1 MSATILESS
10 QLHTPCTL
18 EDCPFES
25 SAELPDLDESLG
37 QSRAVEA
44 LRFGLGMP
52 RDGFNLFVLGGPG
65 SGRHALVRNLVDEV
79 RRKDAPPSDYC
90 YVNNFAAAT
99 APRLLRLPAGRGAR
113 LRDDMLRFVAELGPA
128 IATAFE
134 SEEYRARVGALEQ
147 GFKDRQESV
156 LRALGN
162 ASLARG
168 VALVRSESGFAFLP
182 VREGTEEP
190 LSEEEF
196 ENLPDAKK
204 ETLQG
209 VIEEFQEPLI
219 KVLAQFPAWRRELQ
233 DALKDASR
241 EVLRNAVVRLLEKI
255 KANYADLP
263 AALAFL
269 QAVEG
274 DVVEIGDTLRESR
287 KSEPEMETLLF
298 SGTISIQRYL
308 VNLLVD
314 NAASASQPVVY
325 ETHPTFQNLVGR
337 IENVPHMGTLVS
349 NFTLIR
355 AGALHRANGG
365 YLILDALKLLSQPY
379 AWEGLKRALCAGE
392 IRIEAPAELIG
403 VAGMVSTLQ
412 LQPEPAPLK
421 VKVIL
426 IGEPMIYYLLA
437 EMDAEFADLFKVAA
451 DFAEDVPRTAY
462 SSARFACLTATLARQ
477 NGLKPLALT
486 AVTRVVEHA
495 ARLSGDAERLT
506 TLTRPVLDL
515 LHEADYLAGDAAM
528 VSREHIERALA
539 AQIRRADRLRE
550 RYYDAIRRGTLLIST
565 AGELIGQVNGLA
577 AVGLGDFTF
586 AHPVRLSAAV
596 RIGDGEMIDIER
608 EVEMGGPIH
617 SKGVMILAGFFSTR
631 FGRGIPLSFTASIV
645 FEQTYGEVE
654 GDSAS
659 LAELCA
665 LLSAIGALPVRQG
678 WAITGSVNQYGAAQ
692 PIGAVNEKIEGFFD
706 ICAAGGLSGEQGVI
720 IPAANVK
727 ELMLKR
733 EVVEAVAA
741 GRFRVAAV
749 AHVDEAIELLTGLP
763 IGEADEKG
771 VIAEG
776 TINYLVASSL
786 VELHASRL
794 SMVEVQK
801 VQKKRARA
809 PAKKKRAPQP
819 PAPGK

>member
-1 MSATILESS
+1 MSAIILESS
-10 QLHTPCTL
+10 QLYTPCTL
-18 EDCPFES
+18 DGCPFES
-25 SAELPDLDESLG
+25 SAELPDLDESPG

-44 LRFGLGMP
+44 LRFGLNMP
-52 RDGFNLFVLGGPG
+52 RDGFNLFVLGEPG

-79 RRKDAPPSDYC
+79 RRKDVSLSDYC
-90 YVNNFAAAT
+90 YVNNFAVAT

-113 LRDDMLRFVAELGPA
+113 LRDDMRRFVAELGPA

-134 SEEYRARVGALEQ
+134 SEAYRARVGALEQ
-147 GFKDRQESV
+147 GFKDRRETV

-190 LSEEEF
+190 FSEEEF
-196 ENLPDAKK
+196 EKLPDAKK

-241 EVLRNAVVRLLEKI
+241 EALRNAVVRLLEKV
-255 KANYADLP
+255 KACYADLP

-314 NAASASQPVVY
+314 NAASAGQPVVY

-392 IRIEAPAELIG
+392 IRIEAPGEM
-403 VAGMVSTLQ
+403 VGMVSTLQ

-421 VKVIL
+421 AKVIL
-426 IGEPMIYYLLA
+426 IGEPTIYYLLA
-437 EMDAEFADLFKVAA
+437 EIDPEFADLFKVAA
-451 DFAEDVPRTAY
+451 DFAEDVPRTAQ
-462 SSARFACLTATLARQ
+462 SSAHFARLIATLARR
-477 NGLKPLALT
+477 NNLKPLALT
-486 AVTRVVEHA
+486 AVTRVIEHA

-550 RYYDAIRRGTLLIST
+550 RYYDAIRRGTLLISA

-617 SKGVMILAGFFSTR
+617 SKGVMILAGFFATR
-631 FGRGIPLSFTASIV
+631 FGRSIPLSFTASLV

-706 ICAAGGLSGEQGVI
+706 ICVAGGLSGEQGVI

-763 IGEADEKG
+763 VGEADEKG
-771 VIAEG
+771 VIAAG

-801 VQKKRARA
+801 AQKKRARA
-809 PAKKKRAPQP
+809 PAKKKRVP
-819 PAPGK
+819 PPPEPGK